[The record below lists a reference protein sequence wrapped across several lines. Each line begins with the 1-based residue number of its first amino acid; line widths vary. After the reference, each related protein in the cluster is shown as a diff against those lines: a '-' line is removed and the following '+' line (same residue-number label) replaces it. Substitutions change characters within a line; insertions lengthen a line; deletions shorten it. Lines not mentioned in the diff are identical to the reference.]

1 MKRKIWVTAGI
12 AAALAFLIAFG
23 AVGCVVSG
31 FDLPLDSYAKV
42 VLICGAASV
51 FCAAAF
57 SLKWGGAA
65 VLCALALGAGYV
77 WKQDEAAE
85 QLFGLLYRMTS
96 VYGNAYGWDPVQ
108 LADGAAAVD
117 IPMAVLGVLLSAAV
131 TWSVCRKLGAVLPV
145 AASLIPLSACMVVTD
160 TVPDVQYLF
169 CLLFGLII
177 LILTGRVRRQSAP
190 QGNRLTAMAAIP
202 AALALAALFLT
213 FPQESYVNRSE
224 ATRDAI
230 LSWFQSIPEKVAEN
244 VRQEVTVSVPAQE
257 PDHVRL
263 ASLGRRTESPIT
275 VMEVTAEI
283 GGTLYL
289 RGQDYDGYDGM
300 TWTVSQHRTEDFSL
314 TGEDYGE
321 VSIRTVG
328 ERALLYLPYY
338 PARSMALIGGNMSN
352 TWAYTEYVIPRA
364 GLPDDWRARAI
375 SGSATPPDLN
385 SPYLA
390 LPDATRARAE
400 VLLADILGGASAT
413 PPDLNSP
420 YLALPDAT
428 RARAEVLLADILGGA
443 SSTVEKAEKIGD
455 YVRASARY
463 DLNPS
468 RIGEGET
475 DFALW
480 FLEDAEAGYCVHFAT
495 AAAVLLRA
503 AGIEARYVSGYLVKT
518 APGTPA
524 DITEKNA
531 HAWAEYYEPTLG
543 VWLVLEATPSDMAAA
558 QQPTPETVPGA
569 TQEAAQPTSPEPTTP
584 PPATSPSHPQ
594 PPTESAPPQP
604 DAPKQHNVGRILAV
618 LLALGMLVLVVTVQR
633 SIRIR
638 LRRGRQQT
646 ARPNAR
652 GLAMWQETEL
662 LSRLLHQPSPE
673 ALETLAQ
680 KAKFSQ
686 HTLTVE
692 ELEQFTAYL
701 TDARHQLEQ
710 KPLYLRLVYRYLYA
724 VI

>member
-177 LILTGRVRRQSAP
+177 LILTSRVRRQSAP

-202 AALALAALFLT
+202 AALALAALFLA

-400 VLLADILGGASAT
+400 VLLADILGGAS
-413 PPDLNSP
+413 
-420 YLALPDAT
+420 
-428 RARAEVLLADILGGA
+428 
-443 SSTVEKAEKIGD
+443 STVEKAEKIGD

-468 RIGEGET
+468 RMGDGER

-480 FLEDAEAGYCVHFAT
+480 FLESAEAGYCVHFAT

-503 AGIEARYVSGYLVKT
+503 AGIEAR
-518 APGTPA
+518 
-524 DITEKNA
+524 
-531 HAWAEYYEPTLG
+531 
-543 VWLVLEATPSDMAAA
+543 
-558 QQPTPETVPGA
+558 
-569 TQEAAQPTSPEPTTP
+569 
-584 PPATSPSHPQ
+584 
-594 PPTESAPPQP
+594 
-604 DAPKQHNVGRILAV
+604 
-618 LLALGMLVLVVTVQR
+618 
-633 SIRIR
+633 
-638 LRRGRQQT
+638 
-646 ARPNAR
+646 
-652 GLAMWQETEL
+652 
-662 LSRLLHQPSPE
+662 
-673 ALETLAQ
+673 
-680 KAKFSQ
+680 
-686 HTLTVE
+686 
-692 ELEQFTAYL
+692 
-701 TDARHQLEQ
+701 
-710 KPLYLRLVYRYLYA
+710 
-724 VI
+724 

>member
-1 MKRKIWVTAGI
+1 MKRKLWVTAGI

-31 FDLPLDSYAKV
+31 FDLPLDDYAGV
-42 VLICGAASV
+42 VLICAAASV

-65 VLCALALGAGYV
+65 VLCAFALLAGYV
-77 WKQDEAAE
+77 WRREEAAE

-96 VYGNAYGWDPVQ
+96 IYGNAYGWNP
-108 LADGAAAVD
+108 LPLSDGATAVD
-117 IPMAVLGVLLSAAV
+117 IPMAALGVLLSAAV
-131 TWSVCRKLGAVLPV
+131 TWSVCRKLGAFLPV
-145 AASLIPLSACMVVTD
+145 LASLIPLSACMVVTD
-160 TVPDVQYLF
+160 TVPDVPYLF
-169 CLLFGLII
+169 CLLFGLVL

-202 AALALAALFLT
+202 TALALAALFLA

-230 LSWFQSIPEKVAEN
+230 LSWFQSIPEKVEN
-244 VRQEVTVSVPAQE
+244 VRQEVTVSVSTQE

-263 ASLGRRTESPIT
+263 ASLGRRIESPVT

-300 TWTVSQHRTEDFSL
+300 TWTTSRHRTEDFSL
-314 TGEDYGE
+314 TGVDYGD

-338 PARSMALIGGNMSN
+338 PARGMALIGGNMSN

-364 GLPDDWRARAI
+364 GLPDNWRATAI
-375 SGSATPPDLN
+375 SGSATPPSAA

-390 LPDATRARAE
+390 LPDTTRTRAE
-400 VLLADILGGASAT
+400 TLLANILG
-413 PPDLNSP
+413 D
-420 YLALPDAT
+420 D
-428 RARAEVLLADILGGA
+428 
-443 SSTVEKAEKIGD
+443 SSTVERAEKIGD

-468 RIGEGET
+468 RMGEGET

-480 FLEDAEAGYCVHFAT
+480 FLESAEVGYCVHFAT
-495 AAAVLLRA
+495 AATVLLRA

-524 DITEKNA
+524 DVTEKNA

-558 QQPTPETVPGA
+558 QQPTPETVPEA
-569 TQEAAQPTSPEPTTP
+569 TQEAAQPPSPEPTTP
-584 PPATSPSHPQ
+584 SPSAAVPSSPQ
-594 PPTESAPPQP
+594 TPAASTPPQP
-604 DAPKQHNVGRILAV
+604 DTPKQHTVGKILAV
-618 LLALGMLVLVVTVQR
+618 LFIPALLALAIAAQR
-633 SIRIR
+633 SVRIH
-638 LRRGRQQT
+638 LRRRRQET

-662 LSRLLHQPSPE
+662 LSKLLHQPPPE
-673 ALETLAQ
+673 ALEALAQ

-686 HTLTVE
+686 HTLTAE

-701 TDARHQLEQ
+701 TDARHRLEQ
-710 KPLYLRLVYRYLYA
+710 KPWYLRLVYMYLYA
-724 VI
+724 AI

>member
-177 LILTGRVRRQSAP
+177 LILTSRVRRQSAP

-202 AALALAALFLT
+202 AALALAALFLA

-364 GLPDDWRARAI
+364 GLPDDWRARVI

-390 LPDATRARAE
+390 LP
-400 VLLADILGGASAT
+400 G
-413 PPDLNSP
+413 
-420 YLALPDAT
+420 AT

-443 SSTVEKAEKIGD
+443 SSTVEKAEKIED

-524 DITEKNA
+524 DVTEKNA

-569 TQEAAQPTSPEPTTP
+569 TQEVAQPTRSP
-584 PPATSPSHPQ
+584 PPNP
-594 PPTESAPPQP
+594 
-604 DAPKQHNVGRILAV
+604 
-618 LLALGMLVLVVTVQR
+618 
-633 SIRIR
+633 
-638 LRRGRQQT
+638 RR
-646 ARPNAR
+646 
-652 GLAMWQETEL
+652 
-662 LSRLLHQPSPE
+662 LSRMRQSSTTSERFWP
-673 ALETLAQ
+673 
-680 KAKFSQ
+680 
-686 HTLTVE
+686 
-692 ELEQFTAYL
+692 YC
-701 TDARHQLEQ
+701 
-710 KPLYLRLVYRYLYA
+710 LRLECWFWWSQSSGVSASACAAADSKPPAPTPGDLPCGMRRSSCPDFCTSRPRKRWKRWHRKPNS
-724 VI
+724 VSTR

>member
-12 AAALAFLIAFG
+12 AAARAFLIAFG

-96 VYGNAYGWDPVQ
+96 VYSRAYGWDPVQ
-108 LADGAAAVD
+108 LSDGAAAVD

-177 LILTGRVRRQSAP
+177 LILTSRVRRQSAP

-202 AALALAALFLT
+202 AALALAALFLA

-328 ERALLYLPYY
+328 ERALLYLP
-338 PARSMALIGGNMSN
+338 
-352 TWAYTEYVIPRA
+352 
-364 GLPDDWRARAI
+364 
-375 SGSATPPDLN
+375 
-385 SPYLA
+385 
-390 LPDATRARAE
+390 
-400 VLLADILGGASAT
+400 
-413 PPDLNSP
+413 
-420 YLALPDAT
+420 
-428 RARAEVLLADILGGA
+428 
-443 SSTVEKAEKIGD
+443 
-455 YVRASARY
+455 
-463 DLNPS
+463 
-468 RIGEGET
+468 
-475 DFALW
+475 
-480 FLEDAEAGYCVHFAT
+480 
-495 AAAVLLRA
+495 
-503 AGIEARYVSGYLVKT
+503 
-518 APGTPA
+518 
-524 DITEKNA
+524 
-531 HAWAEYYEPTLG
+531 
-543 VWLVLEATPSDMAAA
+543 
-558 QQPTPETVPGA
+558 
-569 TQEAAQPTSPEPTTP
+569 
-584 PPATSPSHPQ
+584 
-594 PPTESAPPQP
+594 
-604 DAPKQHNVGRILAV
+604 
-618 LLALGMLVLVVTVQR
+618 
-633 SIRIR
+633 
-638 LRRGRQQT
+638 
-646 ARPNAR
+646 
-652 GLAMWQETEL
+652 
-662 LSRLLHQPSPE
+662 
-673 ALETLAQ
+673 
-680 KAKFSQ
+680 
-686 HTLTVE
+686 
-692 ELEQFTAYL
+692 
-701 TDARHQLEQ
+701 
-710 KPLYLRLVYRYLYA
+710 
-724 VI
+724 

>member
-42 VLICGAASV
+42 VLICVAASV

-65 VLCALALGAGYV
+65 VLCALALCAGYV

-96 VYGNAYGWDPVQ
+96 VYGNAYGWNPVQ
-108 LADGAAAVD
+108 LSDGAAAVD
-117 IPMAVLGVLLSAAV
+117 IPMAVLGILLSAAV

-177 LILTGRVRRQSAP
+177 LILTSRVRRQSAP

-202 AALALAALFLT
+202 AALALAALFLA

-364 GLPDDWRARAI
+364 GLPDDWRATAI
-375 SGSATPPDLN
+375 SGSATPPDVQLLPI
-385 SPYLA
+385 SPSRTRPAPGRKPFLQIFWATLPLPWRGQRRSEITSA
-390 LPDATRARAE
+390 LP
-400 VLLADILGGASAT
+400 
-413 PPDLNSP
+413 
-420 YLALPDAT
+420 
-428 RARAEVLLADILGGA
+428 
-443 SSTVEKAEKIGD
+443 
-455 YVRASARY
+455 
-463 DLNPS
+463 
-468 RIGEGET
+468 
-475 DFALW
+475 
-480 FLEDAEAGYCVHFAT
+480 
-495 AAAVLLRA
+495 
-503 AGIEARYVSGYLVKT
+503 
-518 APGTPA
+518 PGT
-524 DITEKNA
+524 T
-531 HAWAEYYEPTLG
+531 
-543 VWLVLEATPSDMAAA
+543 
-558 QQPTPETVPGA
+558 
-569 TQEAAQPTSPEPTTP
+569 
-584 PPATSPSHPQ
+584 
-594 PPTESAPPQP
+594 
-604 DAPKQHNVGRILAV
+604 
-618 LLALGMLVLVVTVQR
+618 
-633 SIRIR
+633 
-638 LRRGRQQT
+638 
-646 ARPNAR
+646 
-652 GLAMWQETEL
+652 
-662 LSRLLHQPSPE
+662 
-673 ALETLAQ
+673 
-680 KAKFSQ
+680 
-686 HTLTVE
+686 
-692 ELEQFTAYL
+692 
-701 TDARHQLEQ
+701 
-710 KPLYLRLVYRYLYA
+710 
-724 VI
+724 

>member
-1 MKRKIWVTAGI
+1 MNLFLELRRHGKLADKRHPMYDKNKFGRFWMYLMAAFWAGYLIFFGTTFAFALSEESREPYQIINGGLIIILALDFLIRFPFQKTPTQEMKPYLLLPIKRNRLIDCLLLRSGLSTFNLFWLFFFVPLAIITVTRFYGVTGVVTYSIGIWLMMVMNNYWFLLCRTLMNERIWWTFLPLAVYGAIGCALFIPDDSPLFDWAVTLGEGFITGNVFSFLSVIVVIIALWFVNRKVMQGLVYSELNKVEDTTVKVRSVSEYRFLDRYGEIGEYMRLELKLLLRNKVCKASLRSIVIIVLMFSGI
-12 AAALAFLIAFG
+12 LSFSDIYDSDGMKNFIMVYNYVIFGIMFLLSIMSYEGNYIDGLMSRKESIYSLLRAKYILYSVAILIPFLLAFERRRPQAREL
-23 AVGCVVSG
+23 VV
-31 FDLPLDSYAKV
+31 
-42 VLICGAASV
+42 I
-51 FCAAAF
+51 
-57 SLKWGGAA
+57 A

-352 TWAYTEYVIPRA
+352 TWAYTASPR
-364 GLPDDWRARAI
+364 
-375 SGSATPPDLN
+375 SCSSSA
-385 SPYLA
+385 S
-390 LPDATRARAE
+390 
-400 VLLADILGGASAT
+400 
-413 PPDLNSP
+413 
-420 YLALPDAT
+420 
-428 RARAEVLLADILGGA
+428 
-443 SSTVEKAEKIGD
+443 
-455 YVRASARY
+455 
-463 DLNPS
+463 
-468 RIGEGET
+468 
-475 DFALW
+475 
-480 FLEDAEAGYCVHFAT
+480 
-495 AAAVLLRA
+495 RA
-503 AGIEARYVSGYLVKT
+503 A
-518 APGTPA
+518 
-524 DITEKNA
+524 
-531 HAWAEYYEPTLG
+531 
-543 VWLVLEATPSDMAAA
+543 
-558 QQPTPETVPGA
+558 
-569 TQEAAQPTSPEPTTP
+569 
-584 PPATSPSHPQ
+584 
-594 PPTESAPPQP
+594 
-604 DAPKQHNVGRILAV
+604 
-618 LLALGMLVLVVTVQR
+618 
-633 SIRIR
+633 
-638 LRRGRQQT
+638 
-646 ARPNAR
+646 
-652 GLAMWQETEL
+652 
-662 LSRLLHQPSPE
+662 
-673 ALETLAQ
+673 
-680 KAKFSQ
+680 
-686 HTLTVE
+686 
-692 ELEQFTAYL
+692 
-701 TDARHQLEQ
+701 
-710 KPLYLRLVYRYLYA
+710 
-724 VI
+724 

>member
-23 AVGCVVSG
+23 AVGCVISG

-96 VYGNAYGWDPVQ
+96 VYSRAYGWDPVQ

-177 LILTGRVRRQSAP
+177 LILTSRVRRQSAP

-202 AALALAALFLT
+202 AALALAALFLA

-352 TWAYTEYVIPRA
+352 TWSYTEYVIPRA
-364 GLPDDWRARAI
+364 GLPDDWRITAI
-375 SGSATPPDLN
+375 SGTATPPDLN

-400 VLLADILGGASAT
+400 VLLAG
-413 PPDLNSP
+413 
-420 YLALPDAT
+420 
-428 RARAEVLLADILGGA
+428 ILGGA

-524 DITEKNA
+524 DVTEKNA

-543 VWLVLEATPSDMAAA
+543 VWLVLEATPSDMSAA
-558 QQPTPETVPGA
+558 QQPTPETVPGT
-569 TQEAAQPTSPEPTTP
+569 TQEATQPTLPEPTTP
-584 PPATSPSHPQ
+584 SPSAAAPSTPQ

-604 DAPKQHNVGRILAV
+604 DAPKQHNVGKILAV

-652 GLAMWQETEL
+652 GLAMWQETEQ

-673 ALETLAQ
+673 ALEALAQ

-686 HTLTVE
+686 HTLTAE

-710 KPLYLRLVYRYLYA
+710 KPLYMRLVYMYLYA

>member
-31 FDLPLDSYAKV
+31 FDLLLDNYAKV
-42 VLICGAASV
+42 VLICAAASV

-65 VLCALALGAGYV
+65 VLCALALGAVYV

-96 VYGNAYGWDPVQ
+96 VYSNAYGWTPVQ
-108 LADGAAAVD
+108 PLGSVTAVD

-160 TVPDVQYLF
+160 TVPDVPYLF
-169 CLLFGLII
+169 CLLFGLIL
-177 LILTGRVRRQSAP
+177 LILTSRVRRQSAP

-202 AALALAALFLT
+202 TALALAALFLA

-230 LSWFQSIPEKVAEN
+230 LSWFQSIPEKVEN
-244 VRQEVTVSVPAQE
+244 VRQEVTVPRPSQE
-257 PDHVRL
+257 PDHVSL
-263 ASLGRRTESPIT
+263 AALGRRTESPVT

-300 TWTVSQHRTEDFSL
+300 TWTASRHRTEDFSL
-314 TGEDYGE
+314 TGVDYGD

-364 GLPDDWRARAI
+364 GLPDDWRITAI
-375 SGSATPPDLN
+375 SGPAATPDPG

-400 VLLADILGGASAT
+400 VLLADI
-413 PPDLNSP
+413 P
-420 YLALPDAT
+420 
-428 RARAEVLLADILGGA
+428 GGA
-443 SSTVEKAEKIGD
+443 SSIVEKAEKIGD

-468 RIGEGET
+468 RMGEGET

-495 AAAVLLRA
+495 AATVLLRA

-524 DITEKNA
+524 DVTEKNA

-543 VWLVLEATPSDMAAA
+543 VWLVLEATPSDMSAA
-558 QQPTPETVPGA
+558 QQPIPETVPGT
-569 TQEAAQPTSPEPTTP
+569 TQEAAQPSSPEPTTP
-584 PPATSPSHPQ
+584 PPSTTVPSHSQ
-594 PPTESAPPQP
+594 TPTESTPPQQ
-604 DAPKQHNVGRILAV
+604 DAPEQHNIGKILAMPFA
-618 LLALGMLVLVVTVQR
+618 LALTVLAVIAQR
-633 SIRIR
+633 SVRIR
-638 LRRGRQQT
+638 LRRRRQET

-662 LSRLLHQPSPE
+662 LSGLLRQPPPE
-673 ALETLAQ
+673 ALEALAQ

-686 HTLTVE
+686 HTLTAE
-692 ELEQFTAYL
+692 ELTQFTAYL
-701 TDARHQLEQ
+701 TDARHRLEQ
-710 KPLYLRLVYRYLYA
+710 KPWYLRLVYMYLYA
-724 VI
+724 AI

>member
-65 VLCALALGAGYV
+65 VLCALVLGAGYV

-96 VYGNAYGWDPVQ
+96 VYSRAYGWDPVQ
-108 LADGAAAVD
+108 LSDGAAAVD

-177 LILTGRVRRQSAP
+177 LILTSRVRRQSAP

-300 TWTVSQHRTEDFSL
+300 AWTVSQHRTEDFSL

-364 GLPDDWRARAI
+364 GLPDDWRITAI
-375 SGSATPPDLN
+375 SGT
-385 SPYLA
+385 
-390 LPDATRARAE
+390 
-400 VLLADILGGASAT
+400 AT

-524 DITEKNA
+524 DVTEKNA
-531 HAWAEYYEPTLG
+531 HAWAE
-543 VWLVLEATPSDMAAA
+543 
-558 QQPTPETVPGA
+558 
-569 TQEAAQPTSPEPTTP
+569 
-584 PPATSPSHPQ
+584 
-594 PPTESAPPQP
+594 
-604 DAPKQHNVGRILAV
+604 
-618 LLALGMLVLVVTVQR
+618 
-633 SIRIR
+633 
-638 LRRGRQQT
+638 
-646 ARPNAR
+646 
-652 GLAMWQETEL
+652 
-662 LSRLLHQPSPE
+662 
-673 ALETLAQ
+673 
-680 KAKFSQ
+680 
-686 HTLTVE
+686 
-692 ELEQFTAYL
+692 
-701 TDARHQLEQ
+701 
-710 KPLYLRLVYRYLYA
+710 
-724 VI
+724 